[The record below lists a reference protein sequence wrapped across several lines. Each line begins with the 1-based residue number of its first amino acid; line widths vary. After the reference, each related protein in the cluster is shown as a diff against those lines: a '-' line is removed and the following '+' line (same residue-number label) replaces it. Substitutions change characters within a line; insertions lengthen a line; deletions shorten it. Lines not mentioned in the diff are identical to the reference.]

1 MELSWLFLAFRNL
14 IRLHC
19 GTIFDDIVGTAKTE
33 RQMNSVDLKV
43 DRMWSWSARITEVNG
58 EMATAIKKR
67 DNAGTKVALARLEV
81 LISNIKREI

>member
-1 MELSWLFLAFRNL
+1 MAS
-14 IRLHC
+14 
-19 GTIFDDIVGTAKTE
+19 D
-33 RQMNSVDLKV
+33 DLKA
-43 DRMWSWSARITEVNG
+43 DRMWSWSARITEVNA